1 MITQKLDLRTLNGR
15 IMLYQFSRY
24 IIKRFGQVF
33 WHQIIHEFTTRYT
46 DFDLVLNED
55 NPLCEGLL
63 NISSDYTGASIN
75 DILSE
80 FAVYQMN

>member
-33 WHQIIHEFTTRYT
+33 WHQIVHEFTTRWS
-46 DFDLVLNED
+46 DFDLTLNYD
-55 NPLCEGLL
+55 NPLYQELL
-63 NISSDYTGASIN
+63 NISCNYTGASVQ
-75 DILSE
+75 DILSG